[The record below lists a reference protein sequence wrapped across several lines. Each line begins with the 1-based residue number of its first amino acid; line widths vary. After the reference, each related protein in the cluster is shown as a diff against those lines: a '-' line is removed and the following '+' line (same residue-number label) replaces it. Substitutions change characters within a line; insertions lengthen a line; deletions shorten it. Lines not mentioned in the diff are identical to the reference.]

1 MVLEFLADGFE
12 EIEALTP
19 IDTLR
24 RAGVDVKSVA
34 VGKGGDKVVM
44 GAHGI
49 AVLADITEDEAFLI
63 DKNEIDM
70 IILPGGM
77 PGAKNLD
84 ESDFVDGFVNWA
96 AKSCI
101 YVASICAAPMIP
113 GKRGLLSGRRAVCY
127 PGFEEYLTGATVTD
141 SKVETDGKYITACG
155 MGAALEFSL
164 EIIKLLKGEVAAEH
178 IRSSVFA
185 K

>member
-34 VGKGGDKVVM
+34 VGKGSDKVVV

-49 AVLADITEDEAFLI
+49 GVTADITEDEALFI
-63 DKNEIDM
+63 DKNELEM

-84 ESDFVDGFVNWA
+84 ESDFVDGLVKWA
-96 AKSCI
+96 AENGVYI
-101 YVASICAAPMIP
+101 ASICAAPMIP
-113 GKRGLLSGRRAVCY
+113 GKRGLLDGRRAVCY
-127 PGFEEYLTGATVTD
+127 PGFEEYLIGANVTD
-141 SKVETDGKYITACG
+141 NKVETDGKYITACG

-164 EIIKLLKGEVAAEH
+164 ELIKHLKGEVVAEK
-178 IRSSVFA
+178 IRSSVLA

>member
-24 RAGVDVKSVA
+24 RAGVEIKSVA
-34 VGKGGDKVVM
+34 IEKNGDKVVL

-49 AVLADITEDEAFLI
+49 GVFADLTEDEATLI
-63 DKNEIDM
+63 DKCEIEM

-84 ESDFVDGFVNWA
+84 ESAFVDGFVRWA
-96 AKSCI
+96 AENGRYI
-101 YVASICAAPMIP
+101 ASICAAPMIP
-113 GKRGLLSGRRAVCY
+113 GKRGLLSGKRAVCY
-127 PGFEEYLTGATVTD
+127 PGFEEFLLGASVTD
-141 SKVETDGKYITACG
+141 EKVETDGKYVTACG

-164 EIIKLLKGEVAAEH
+164 ELIKLLKGEEAAEH
-178 IRSSVFA
+178 IRSAVLA

>member
-24 RAGVDVKSVA
+24 RAGVMVKSVA
-34 VGKGGDKVVM
+34 VGKCSDKVVV

-49 AVLADITEDEAFLI
+49 AVLADITEDEASLI
-63 DKNEIDM
+63 DKNEIEM
-70 IILPGGM
+70 IVLPGGM

-84 ESDFVDGFVNWA
+84 ESAFVDGFVKWA
-96 AKSCI
+96 AENGVYI
-101 YVASICAAPMIP
+101 ASICAAPMIP
-113 GKRGLLSGRRAVCY
+113 GKRGLLAGKRAVCY
-127 PGFEEYLTGATVTD
+127 PGFEEYLVGATVTD
-141 SKVETDGKYITACG
+141 NKVEVDGKYITACG

-164 EIIKLLKGEVAAEH
+164 ELIKLLKGEAVAEH
-178 IRSSVFA
+178 IRSSVLA